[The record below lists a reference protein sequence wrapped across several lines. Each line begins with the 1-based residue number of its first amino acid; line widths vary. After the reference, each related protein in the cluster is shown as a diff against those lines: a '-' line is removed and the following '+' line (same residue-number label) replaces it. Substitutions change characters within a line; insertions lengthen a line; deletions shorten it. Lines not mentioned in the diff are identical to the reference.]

1 MIQDI
6 SPHILKNEYQNE
18 SAPTSNDLIM
28 LFWQDKILA
37 SSTTLTIQYP
47 NFETLVSGNISS
59 QYTYRYLFKVDE
71 QNFYLAIPKQQAELS
86 SQHPQQFPKLP
97 GYSYITTRT
106 FRTAEPMEMAY
117 AGVTAYHLYQWYRDN
132 QYCGRC
138 GEKLEHS
145 HTERMLSC
153 PKCKNMIYPRISPS
167 VIVGVTNKDKILI
180 TRYAAGR
187 GYRKYALVAGF
198 TEIGETAEQT
208 VAREVMEETGIR
220 VKNIRYYKSQPW
232 GFSGGLLLGYWAE
245 LDGEDTIHL
254 DESELCE
261 GKWVTRDELELDSSL
276 ISLTREMMKCFKEG
290 KE

>member
-6 SPHILKNEYQNE
+6 SPHILKNEYQNKT
-18 SAPTSNDLIM
+18 APSPKDLIM
-28 LFWQDKILA
+28 LFHQDKILA
-37 SSTTLTIQYP
+37 NSTTLTIQYP
-47 NFETLVSGNISS
+47 NFETLVSGCISS
-59 QYTYRYLFKVDE
+59 QYTYRYLFKVDK
-71 QNFYLAIPKQQAELS
+71 QDFYLAIPKQQEELS
-86 SQHPQQFPKLP
+86 PQQFKELP
-97 GYSYITTRT
+97 GYSYITTQT

-145 HTERMLSC
+145 HIERMMSC

-187 GYRKYALVAGF
+187 NYRKYALVAGF

-245 LDGEDTIHL
+245 LDGDDTIHL